1 MLDLLYVA
9 MTVGFF
15 VFMLLYIRGCES
27 LGRGADESKDVR

>member
-15 VFMLLYIRGCES
+15 AVMLLYLRGCES
-27 LGRGADESKDVR
+27 LGRGTEESKDRR